1 MQTKGKTNTNMGR
14 TGQSVSTDRERVR
27 RILLIVERCGAGE
40 AVRVMPY
47 VTIVRELYPDA
58 HIALLVNDDAAAVFV
73 HSEVFDRVVISR
85 LLYHIP
91 RSHLGRHFSQAH
103 EFFRLVWQLGL
114 GYDLIITYYSGH
126 KLLRLLGYFV
136 GRAGQADCIGY
147 SEQPTRLLSRQL
159 GPFDWNITDPWQHI
173 ALVRAIGRNIDEPI
187 APCFSYTQD
196 DSAMISHWLLGQGLR
211 NPNRLVVLHPG
222 ADWACQQWLP
232 RRWAEL
238 ADELVIRFSA
248 DIVFTGTSSEIDYID
263 DIQRNMH
270 VPSVS
275 LAGQTTLPQVAAL
288 LARSWLCICVDSA
301 IFELTQAIGTA
312 AVVLA
317 GSTHPET
324 VVPRKRPPLIVKRM
338 SMQLADTITKCKDS
352 GGRKALGGCSN
363 YQCPMAGLHE
373 ISVADVLDAVE
384 RQAQTAGLRTCEQH
398 NS

>member
-1 MQTKGKTNTNMGR
+1 
-14 TGQSVSTDRERVR
+14 VR

-58 HIALLVNDDAAAVFV
+58 HIALLVNDDAAAVFA
-73 HSEVFDRVVISR
+73 HCEVFDRVVISR
-85 LLYHIP
+85 LLYHSP
-91 RSHLGRHFSQAH
+91 RSPLGRRFSQVC

-114 GYDLIITYYSGH
+114 GYDLVITYYSGH
-126 KLLRLLGYFV
+126 KLLRLLGYVV
-136 GRAGQADCIGY
+136 GGAGQADCIGY

-159 GPFDWNITDPWQHI
+159 GPFDWNTTDPWQHI
-173 ALVRAIGRNIDEPI
+173 ALIRAIGCNIDEPI
-187 APCFSYTQD
+187 VPCLSYTQD
-196 DSAMISHWLLGQGLR
+196 DSAMISRWLLEHGLR
-211 NPNRLVVLHPG
+211 NLNRLIVLHTG
-222 ADWACQQWLP
+222 ADWACQQWLQ

-263 DIQRNMH
+263 DIQRYMH
-270 VPSVS
+270 APSVS

-288 LARSWLCICVDSA
+288 LARSCLCICVDSA
-301 IFELTQAIGTA
+301 IFELTQASGTP

-317 GSTHPET
+317 GPTRPET
-324 VVPRKRPPLIVKRM
+324 VVPGKRPPLIVKRM
-338 SMQLADTITKCKDS
+338 SMQLADTITRCKDS
-352 GGRKALGGCSN
+352 GDRKALGGCPN
-363 YQCPMAGLHE
+363 YQCPMAGLRE
-373 ISVADVLDAVE
+373 ISVADVLEAVE